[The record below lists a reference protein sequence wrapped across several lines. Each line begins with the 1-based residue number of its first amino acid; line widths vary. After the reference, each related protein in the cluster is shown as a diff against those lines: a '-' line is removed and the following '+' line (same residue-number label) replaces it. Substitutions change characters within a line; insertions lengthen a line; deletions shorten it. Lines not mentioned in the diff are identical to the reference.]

1 MMQEMNMPLKVSQIL
16 SITKEDYFASI
27 EEMAENAL
35 KDKCTATNPRVP
47 TKDEIIEI
55 YKKIW

>member
-16 SITKEDYFASI
+16 GIKEEDYFSSI

-35 KDKCTATNPRVP
+35 KDVCTATNPRVP